1 MMLWL
6 TMRGQCAQHSHVAA
20 QSATGFCSPTHEAH
34 QRPSI
39 DARRFFIARC
49 VVAGDCLPVL
59 WRAVRGGRKAC
70 RSSCRSA
77 NRVPSVTPFCSG
89 AADSDLHEESAM
101 SHDTLVA
108 PTRFSVRIAHHFG
121 EIADTLDWD
130 HTRWLALD
138 ACLQATGKQPDTLTL
153 AEIQQ
158 AIAAAAQEVAR

>member
-1 MMLWL
+1 MI
-6 TMRGQCAQHSHVAA
+6 GSHLDALVGNDDAVMHDLF
-20 QSATGFCSPTHEAH
+20 SATRQLLRIYEMPMTTLFQLVE
-34 QRPSI
+34 
-39 DARRFFIARC
+39 
-49 VVAGDCLPVL
+49 
-59 WRAVRGGRKAC
+59 AC